1 MLEPTRFAAEVTAF
15 EAWLEKHTGIAVQL
29 PMFKTMPAWQLFRAG
44 IINSLVLVAGAL
56 VATLL
61 FALVLGAL
69 QSSRSFL
76 LRWPAR
82 ALTIVLQSSPVVL
95 TLVISAAV
103 ALALFPYSSAVAI
116 GAAIVALGL
125 MNGANAGQAI
135 AEAMHTPADRAGRAA
150 GAHRRAVRPR
160 GQPLGDADRVLP
172 RQRRQGHA
180 DRELHRRAGAPERA
194 HRHHLL
200 RQRPGHDLFAA
211 ARLLCLRGDR
221 RGLAVRQA
229 AALARAPADGDGM
242 SRISPDFVP
251 QLLAGMVVN
260 FQIAAIALL
269 IGLAVGGLLTLAK
282 LAGGVRGAVATTLI
296 GLMRAAPTFVVMFFL
311 LNIIPSDAT
320 LFGVHVA
327 PSGIMTVALSLVP
340 YAAAYVADNG
350 SEALRQLRDG
360 SPLGALLFLPNVT
373 RAFFVLVMS
382 SSAGAAIGV
391 PEGIAVILREA
402 ELMPTLGDKMVLFA
416 IGILCFGVTLQA
428 GFALMRLLQRHLGR
442 LALRTR

>member
-1 MLEPTRFAAEVTAF
+1 
-15 EAWLEKHTGIAVQL
+15 
-29 PMFKTMPAWQLFRAG
+29 
-44 IINSLVLVAGAL
+44 
-56 VATLL
+56 
-61 FALVLGAL
+61 
-69 QSSRSFL
+69 
-76 LRWPAR
+76 
-82 ALTIVLQSSPVVL
+82 
-95 TLVISAAV
+95 
-103 ALALFPYSSAVAI
+103 
-116 GAAIVALGL
+116 
-125 MNGANAGQAI
+125 
-135 AEAMHTPADRAGRAA
+135 
-150 GAHRRAVRPR
+150 
-160 GQPLGDADRVLP
+160 
-172 RQRRQGHA
+172 
-180 DRELHRRAGAPERA
+180 
-194 HRHHLL
+194 
-200 RQRPGHDLFAA
+200 
-211 ARLLCLRGDR
+211 
-221 RGLAVRQA
+221 
-229 AALARAPADGDGM
+229 M

-260 FQIAAIALL
+260 FQIAAIALM

-282 LAGGVRGAVATTLI
+282 LSGGMRGAIAATLI

-320 LFGVHVA
+320 LYGVHVA

-402 ELMPTLGDKMVLFA
+402 ELMPTLGDKMVLFV

-442 LALRTR
+442 LALRTRQG